1 MATAVKKAVKKTA
14 KKKLPKNA
22 AVIVENGERRIV
34 SKTWL
39 AALAN
44 RGTGEIVDMRAVL
57 K

>member
-1 MATAVKKAVKKTA
+1 MATVVKKTATKPA

-22 AVIVENGERRIV
+22 AVIVENGVRRIV
-34 SKTWL
+34 SKTWS
-39 AALAN
+39 AALEN